1 MAKVAV
7 PSADGL
13 DTSTRLAFDRT
24 RVAFERT
31 MLSWVRTGIS
41 LITFGFS
48 VYKFFQIEREPE
60 VQGDMIGSQQFGL
73 ILVGM
78 GLAALALGTLEYR
91 LNMRKLRRGYAT
103 NPGWLVSLF
112 AGSIAIV
119 GIVAFVVMLIR
130 R

>member
-1 MAKVAV
+1 MV
-7 PSADGL
+7 PSADSP

-31 MLSWVRTGIS
+31 LLSWVRTGTS

-48 VYKFFQIEREPE
+48 VYKFFQIEQHPE
-60 VQGDMIGSQQFGL
+60 VRGSMIGSEQFGL

-91 LNMRKLRRGYAT
+91 LNLRELGRGYAG
-103 NPGWLVSLF
+103 NRSWLASLF
-112 AGSIAIV
+112 AGSIAIL
-119 GIVAFVVMLIR
+119 GIVAFAVMLIR

>member
-1 MAKVAV
+1 MTKSPV
-7 PSADGL
+7 PSSDSL

-31 MLSWVRTGIS
+31 MLSWVRTGTS

-48 VYKFFQIEREPE
+48 VYKFFQIERNPE
-60 VQGDMIGSQQFGL
+60 VHGYLIGSQQFGL

-91 LNMRKLRRGYAT
+91 LNMRELRRGYAI
-103 NPGWLVSLF
+103 NSSWLVSLF
-112 AGSIAIV
+112 AGSIAIL